1 MAECRLCIDH
11 LALPLESLAVMPAEV
26 VDLLSSS
33 PIAVHSHLPAT
44 GHNPPIPGLLGSAR
58 HDAESLSVTPDC
70 PPQGAATLSSSL
82 QFPDFPVISSSL
94 PDPRQIT
101 SLPNGAVRTG
111 GTEVLFL
118 SDDFDTTGDLEPH
131 TAKRLRLSTSVL
143 RHTRSEMIGASSN
156 VTWDSPTITSQRRID
171 SPPRNDV
178 DAPSQQL
185 PDDFISS
192 DPFATSPPK
201 IPSSKKA
208 PTLLDIL
215 PTLSSDPF
223 SSPPRLAKTRES
235 TSAVSRLLPPSN
247 KSGSG
252 VPSAKSI
259 VDTID
264 LSSDVD
270 DVPVRPAPASSKGK
284 GKGKELAGWDP
295 ISSSI
300 PELRSRRSFSPAQAA
315 KGNTAIIVEDASSSD
330 SDALPDLADV
340 DFATI
345 DHKYTL
351 GKSPPPKSSHAQSGP
366 APKKTTEAKELD
378 KVTKAQ
384 AKEAEKNRKR
394 VEKEQAKSLK
404 AAEKVKQK
412 ALEEVNKKRT
422 NHKIS
427 TPEMIVDLPSSLRVP
442 LKLQIETLLSDL
454 GVDFQSYHSATDNVV
469 KWRRK
474 VASVFVPEEAIWK
487 DIPPRILAEE
497 HILVILE
504 AAEFVKLA
512 LGTDKQTLQ
521 AHVASVRAI
530 VPKASVIYII
540 EGLNAWMRKNRNIKN
555 RRYIESVRSQEVEP
569 PSAQARKRKAPVQ
582 EYVDEDSVEDALLEL
597 QVVHDVLIHQTGAM
611 VETAQWVSIFTQH
624 ISTVP
629 YRRAQAESSDAGFCM
644 EAGQVRTGQDSKDTY
659 VRMLQEIAR
668 ITAPIAYGI
677 VAEFPSLGQLIDGL
691 ERKGPL
697 ALAECRKS
705 ANQDGAFSDRKI
717 GPAVSKR
724 VHKIFTGQ
732 DPGSTD
738 V

>member
-1 MAECRLCIDH
+1 
-11 LALPLESLAVMPAEV
+11 MPAEV
-26 VDLLSSS
+26 IDLLSSS

-44 GHNPPIPGLLGSAR
+44 GHTGNPPIPGLRGSTR
-58 HDAESLSVTPDC
+58 HDVESLSVTLDC
-70 PPQGAATLSSSL
+70 PPQGAANLPSSL
-82 QFPDFPVISSSL
+82 QFSDFPVISSSL
-94 PDPRQIT
+94 PEPRQIT
-101 SLPNGAVRTG
+101 SLPNGAIQTEDA
-111 GTEVLFL
+111 EVLFL

-131 TAKRLRLSTSVL
+131 AVKRPRLSTSIL
-143 RHTRSEMIGASSN
+143 RRTRSEMVGASSN
-156 VTWDSPTITSQRRID
+156 VAGKSPTITSRCRIE
-171 SPPRNDV
+171 SPPRKGV

-185 PDDFISS
+185 PEDFISS

-201 IPSSKKA
+201 IPSSRKA
-208 PTLLDIL
+208 TMLRDVL

-223 SSPPRLAKTRES
+223 SSPPRLSKASGS
-235 TSAVSRLLPPSN
+235 TSAVSQLLPPST
-247 KSGSG
+247 KPGSG
-252 VPSAKSI
+252 VPSTKSV
-259 VDTID
+259 VDMID

-270 DVPVRPAPASSKGK
+270 DVPVLPAQAPSK

-300 PELRSRRSFSPAQAA
+300 PELRSRRPLSLAQAA
-315 KGNTAIIVEDASSSD
+315 NRQTAIVVDDASASD

-345 DHKYTL
+345 ERKYTL
-351 GKSPPPKSSHAQSGP
+351 SKSPAPKRSHAQPGP
-366 APKKTTEAKELD
+366 TSKKTAEAKELD
-378 KVTKAQ
+378 KAAKAQ
-384 AKEAEKNRKR
+384 AKEAEKERKR
-394 VEKEQAKSLK
+394 VEKEQAKSHK
-404 AAEKVKQK
+404 VAEKVKQK

-427 TPEMIVDLPSSLRVP
+427 TPEMIVDIPSSLRVP
-442 LKLQIETLLSDL
+442 LKLQIETLLGDL
-454 GVDFQSYHSATDNVV
+454 GVDFQSYQSATDNVV

-497 HILVILE
+497 HVLVILE

-512 LGTDKQTLQ
+512 LGTAEQTLQ
-521 AHVASVRAI
+521 AHVASVRGI
-530 VPKASVIYII
+530 VPRASVIYVI

-555 RRYIESVRSQEVEP
+555 RRYVENVRSQEAEP
-569 PSAQARKRKAPVQ
+569 PSTQARKRKAPVQ
-582 EYVDEDSVEDALLEL
+582 EYVEEDSIEDALLEL
-597 QVVHDVLIHQTGAM
+597 QVVHGVLIHQTGAM

-659 VRMLQEIAR
+659 VRMLQEISR

-677 VAEFPSLGQLIDGL
+677 VSEFPSLGQLIDGL
-691 ERKGPL
+691 ENKGPL

-724 VHKIFTGQ
+724 VHRIFTCQ